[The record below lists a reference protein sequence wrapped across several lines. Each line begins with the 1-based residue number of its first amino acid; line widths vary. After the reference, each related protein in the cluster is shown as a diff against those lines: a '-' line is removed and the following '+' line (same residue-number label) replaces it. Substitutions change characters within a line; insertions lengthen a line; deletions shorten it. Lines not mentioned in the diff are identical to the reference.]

1 MRMDERFELIELSAQ
16 WVSEVER
23 IEQACFS
30 APWSR
35 AGLQGDILSPCSH
48 WYGAA
53 ERRTGRLAAFL
64 GAHVIG
70 DEAEI
75 VNLATYPAYRRLGLA
90 AALIEAL
97 FFSHPGLKQVFLEV
111 RASNA
116 AAQALYEKMG
126 FSRYAVRR
134 NYYEK
139 PDEDAI
145 LMRYQAIR
153 REPC

>member
-1 MRMDERFELIELSAQ
+1 MDERFDLIEISAQ
-16 WVSEVER
+16 WLSEVER
-23 IEQACFS
+23 VEQACFS

-35 AGLQGDILSPCSH
+35 AGLQGDILSPCSY

-75 VNLATYPAYRRLGLA
+75 VNIATYPAYRRLGLA
-90 AALIEAL
+90 AALIEVL
-97 FFSHPGLKQVFLEV
+97 FQKHPGLTQVFLEV

-126 FSRYAVRR
+126 FSNYAVRR

-145 LMRYQAIR
+145 LMRYQATR
-153 REPC
+153 RESC

>member
-16 WVSEVER
+16 WVSR
-23 IEQACFS
+23 SNASNRRASARPGAAPGFKGISS
-30 APWSR
+30 APAPTGTAPPN
-35 AGLQGDILSPCSH
+35 AGQDGSPP
-48 WYGAA
+48 
-53 ERRTGRLAAFL
+53 FL

>member
-1 MRMDERFELIELSAQ
+1 MDERFELIVLSAQ
-16 WVSEVER
+16 WLAEVER

-35 AGLQGDILSPCSH
+35 AGLQGDILSPCAD

-53 ERRTGRLAAFL
+53 ERKTGRLAAFL
-64 GAHVIG
+64 GAHVVG

-75 VNLATYPAYRRLGLA
+75 VNIATYPTYRRLGLA
-90 AALIEAL
+90 TALIKEL
-97 FFSHPGLKQVFLEV
+97 FQRHPGLTQVFLEV
-111 RASNA
+111 RASNT

-134 NYYEK
+134 GYYEK

-145 LMRYQAIR
+145 LMRYQATR
-153 REPC
+153 RESC